1 MTIWGCKTGLVKD
14 DSDNFETREILLKQ
28 YPDAVEMDRNPSKYE
43 EYIHGEGHVVNKIK
57 QKEFTKGKAKQKLKE
72 TMSSGCEWNGYTFGC
87 DETDRKRFQEGLVLL
102 DLMQFENCNVWTMDN
117 TKVTVTAAEYRQL
130 CTAIAMTF
138 AGAFEAYK
146 DETSI

>member
-1 MTIWGCKTGLVKD
+1 MLAKAIQNLAPDWKYRGSCTADNKEAFEKLVSLEGDKPEWVD
-14 DSDNFETREILLKQ
+14 
-28 YPDAVEMDRNPSKYE
+28 VEAEMVRLNTEADKE
-43 EYIHGEGHVVNKIK
+43 EAIHA
-57 QKEFTKGKAKQKLKE
+57 AKQKLKD
-72 TMSSGCEWNGYTFGC
+72 TMSSGCEWNGYTWGC

-102 DLMQFENCNVWTMDN
+102 DLMQFENCNVWTMDG

-130 CTAIAMTF
+130 CTTIAMTF